1 MTYVSTI
8 LIDKAG
14 RRILLIISAL
24 IMSICLGVL
33 AVYFHLLENQIRD
46 LHFTIPIISVTLYIT
61 VFSLGFGPIP
71 WIMIGELF
79 PSKIKGLASSI
90 SAALNWVLA
99 FTVTKLFQNLL
110 DLLGSGYTFGT
121 FMIATIFATV
131 FVCCLV
137 PETKGKDMKEI
148 QYILAGN
155 VEIEEDNNS
164 DDNSDDLEDEIVIHI
179 KKEVV

>member
-1 MTYVSTI
+1 MTYISTM

-14 RRILLIISAL
+14 RRILLIISST
-24 IMSICLGVL
+24 IMSVCLGTL
-33 AVYFHLLENQIRD
+33 AVYFYLLEVQNMA
-46 LHFTIPIISVTLYIT
+46 LHFTIPIISITLYIT

-71 WIMIGELF
+71 WMMIGELF

-99 FTVTKLFQNLL
+99 FTVTKLFQNLI

-121 FMIATIFATV
+121 FMVATILATV
-131 FVCCLV
+131 FVGWLV

-148 QYILAGN
+148 QYILAGS
-155 VEIEEDNNS
+155 VEVEDDSNS
-164 DDNSDDLEDEIVIHI
+164 DTLDSLEDEIVIHI